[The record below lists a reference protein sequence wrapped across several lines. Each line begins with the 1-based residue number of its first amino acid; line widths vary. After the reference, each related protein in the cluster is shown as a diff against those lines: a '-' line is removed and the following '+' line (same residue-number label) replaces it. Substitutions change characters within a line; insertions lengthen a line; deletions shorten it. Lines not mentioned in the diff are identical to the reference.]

1 MADTD
6 SEKPKEVELD
16 ILETKRPT
24 CKTYALVDLLANK
37 LLKEETQTSLKTLVE
52 VKAEELVVE
61 KEELLTSKLTY
72 TIT

>member
-6 SEKPKEVELD
+6 SEKPKKVELD
-16 ILETKRPT
+16 ILGTKRPT
-24 CKTYALVDLLANK
+24 CKTYALVDPLANK
-37 LLKEETQTSLKTLVE
+37 LPKEEAQTSLKTLVE